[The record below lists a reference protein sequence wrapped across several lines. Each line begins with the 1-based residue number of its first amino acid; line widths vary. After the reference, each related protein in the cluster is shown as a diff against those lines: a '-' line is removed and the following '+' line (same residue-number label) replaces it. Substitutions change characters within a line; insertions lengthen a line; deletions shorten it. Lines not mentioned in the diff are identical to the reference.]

1 MESTREGGLHP
12 AWWTLIL
19 LALLAALIFVTMSLF
34 LGSFTAYVPVT
45 LASDRAGLVM
55 ESGAKV
61 KMRGV
66 EVGRVSQIQG
76 AEEPVKLRLEIF
88 PDQIKYIPANVAAQI
103 RSTTAFG
110 AKYVDLI
117 YPSDPSPKRLAAGA
131 VITSR
136 NVSSE
141 VNTLF
146 QNLTDVIKQVDP
158 AKLNA
163 VLSAV
168 ADGLRGEGPRIGEA
182 TTDANQVLME
192 LNPRADRVRRDWQ
205 SLKGFSDTYSAAAQ
219 NIVTILDAASTTS
232 ATITSDAQ
240 ALDSLLVNVVGF
252 SRSGIELLGPNKG
265 NLVRA
270 INLLEPTTRLLMKYN
285 PELTCLL
292 VGGKLAA
299 DQFLPVAGGFNGYSV
314 ILDAGL
320 LLGSDQYKYPD
331 NLPIT
336 GARGGPGGKPG
347 CGSLP
352 DVSQNW
358 PVRYLVTNTGWGT
371 GLDMRPNP
379 GIGFPGYA
387 DYLPVT
393 RGTPEP
399 PSIRNRRGPAPG
411 PIPYPGAP
419 PYGAQQYAPDGTPL
433 YPGLPPAP
441 PPGAPP
447 EPGPRPGS
455 EPFVPA
461 FPGSIQPTPLPPP
474 SPPPPAPDVTGNGS

>member
-1 MESTREGGLHP
+1 MESRRERGLHP
-12 AWWTLIL
+12 ALWTLIL
-19 LALLAALIFVTMSLF
+19 VVLLAALVFVTMSLY
-34 LGSFTAYVPVT
+34 LGSFTSYVPVT
-45 LASDRAGLVM
+45 LTSDRAGLVM

-61 KMRGV
+61 KMRGI

-76 AEEPVKLRLEIF
+76 AQQPVKLKLDIF
-88 PDQIKYIPANVAAQI
+88 PDQIKYIPANVGAQI
-103 RSTTAFG
+103 RATTAFG

-131 VITSR
+131 IIQSR
-136 NVSSE
+136 NVSTE
-141 VNTLF
+141 VNTVF

-182 TTDANQVLME
+182 TTDANQVLMA
-192 LNPRADRVRRDWQ
+192 LNPRAETVRRDWQ
-205 SLKGFSDTYSAAAQ
+205 SLKGFSDTYGAAAQ

-232 ATITSDAQ
+232 ATITSNAQ

-252 SRSGIELLGPNKG
+252 SRSGINLIGPNKD

-292 VGGKLAA
+292 IGGKLAA

-314 ILDAGL
+314 ILDAGI
-320 LLGSDQYKYPD
+320 LLGGDQYKYPD

-352 DVSQNW
+352 DVAQNW

-371 GLDMRPNP
+371 ACGPTRESASQDMPTTSRSPAGCPNP
-379 GIGFPGYA
+379 RA
-387 DYLPVT
+387 SVT
-393 RGTPEP
+393 RAD
-399 PSIRNRRGPAPG
+399 RRRDRSRTRARRRTGHSSTRRTEHRC
-411 PIPYPGAP
+411 IP
-419 PYGAQQYAPDGTPL
+419 DF
-433 YPGLPPAP
+433 
-441 PPGAPP
+441 
-447 EPGPRPGS
+447 PRHRRRARHRSRALGRGQS
-455 EPFVPA
+455 HSFHR
-461 FPGSIQPTPLPPP
+461 SQDRCSQPRCRHRRRRRRHRPT
-474 SPPPPAPDVTGNGS
+474 